1 MFNAIRVS
9 RLAAAAAVASLGV
22 CLMVG
27 VPSSLKAETLTGND
41 ATVTFDRPV
50 EVPGKV
56 LPPGSYVFK
65 TFDNNDLVQVFSADQ
80 KHLFATVSV
89 IPQDRPDHDI
99 DNNDSF
105 VQLNKTRADAPQEV
119 QGLFVA
125 GRATG
130 FQFVY
135 PEPQVRRRRS

>member
-9 RLAAAAAVASLGV
+9 RFVQLAAVTAAG
-22 CLMVG
+22 LMLIAG
-27 VPSSLKAETLTGND
+27 STSALKAGSISED
-41 ATVTFDRPV
+41 KATVTFDRPV

-65 TFDNNDLVQVFSADQ
+65 TLNNNELVQVFSADE
-80 KHLFATVSV
+80 KKLFATVSV
-89 IPQDRPDHDI
+89 IPGDRPVQNRDADA
-99 DNNDSF
+99 F

-119 QGLFVA
+119 EGLFLP

-130 FQFVY
+130 YQFVY
-135 PEPQVRRRRS
+135 PEVQTRHRHN